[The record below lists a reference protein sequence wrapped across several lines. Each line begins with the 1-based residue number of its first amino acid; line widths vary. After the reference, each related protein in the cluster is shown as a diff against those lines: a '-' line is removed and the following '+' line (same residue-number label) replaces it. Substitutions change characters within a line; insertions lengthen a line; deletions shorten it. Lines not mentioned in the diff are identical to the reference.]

1 MRPPPSARTAA
12 VAVAALASL
21 AALPGR
27 AAAGEARIED
37 NSFLI
42 EEAYNQEPGV
52 LHHIQ
57 TFMRSWT
64 TGQWLYTFT
73 EEWPVGGE
81 DHQVSVV
88 LPLSRVDGASG
99 SSAGVGDVSLNY
111 RWAYLQEERLPA
123 VAVVRAT
130 VFLPTGERARALG
143 EGRPGAQLALPV
155 SVKLGERF
163 VDHVN
168 LWGTW
173 FPDSWGGATYGR
185 STGWGAGNGL
195 VWLALPA
202 FNPMLEVYWAEAQR
216 KVEGGPAISART
228 LLLNPAF
235 RTAINFQSGLQIVWG
250 LGAPIGIGPSR
261 GDRSLFLY
269 LSFEHPWSSRAAPDA
284 PRG

>member
-1 MRPPPSARTAA
+1 MRPLLVT
-12 VAVAALASL
+12 ALATAL
-21 AALPGR
+21 AALPGS
-27 AAAGEARIED
+27 AVAGEARIED

-64 TGQWLYTFT
+64 TGQWLYTYT

-81 DHQVSVV
+81 EHQLSAV
-88 LPLSRVDGASG
+88 LPVSRVDGASG
-99 SSAGVGDVSLNY
+99 SSSGLGDVALNY
-111 RWAYLQEERLPA
+111 RYAYVQDEALP
-123 VAVVRAT
+123 VTAVVRAT
-130 VFLPTGERARALG
+130 ALLPTGERARALG
-143 EGRPGAQLALPV
+143 EGRPGAQVALPV

-173 FPDSWGGATYGR
+173 FPDSWGGTTYGR
-185 STGWGAGNGL
+185 SAGWGAGNGL
-195 VWLALPA
+195 VWLARPT
-202 FNPMLEVYWAEAQR
+202 FNPMLEVYYTELEHR
-216 KVEGGPAISART
+216 PEGGPTHSART

-235 RTAINFQSGLQIVWG
+235 RSAINFTSGLQIVWG
-250 LGAPIGIGPSR
+250 LGAPIGVGPSR
-261 GDRSLFLY
+261 GDRGLFLY